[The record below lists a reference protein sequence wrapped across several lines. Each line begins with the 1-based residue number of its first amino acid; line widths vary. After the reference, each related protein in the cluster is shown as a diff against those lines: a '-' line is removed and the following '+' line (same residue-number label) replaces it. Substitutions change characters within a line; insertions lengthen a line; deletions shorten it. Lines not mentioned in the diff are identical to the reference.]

1 MLEPLLPWPR
11 SGAAAGEPSEPASAV
26 PAQGYLGEAM
36 GVAPPNKFTTAI
48 DYVSPKMRDAANPN
62 QDVVYG
68 FGVVAAR

>member
-1 MLEPLLPWPR
+1 MNLHNRRVTL
-11 SGAAAGEPSEPASAV
+11 SAV
-26 PAQGYLGEAM
+26 PAQGYFGGAGMM
-36 GVAPPNKFTTAI
+36 GVAPPNKFTMAM

>member
-1 MLEPLLPWPR
+1 M
-11 SGAAAGEPSEPASAV
+11 
-26 PAQGYLGEAM
+26 M
-36 GVAPPNKFTTAI
+36 GVAPPNKFTMAM